1 MLKEAGR
8 KCGALKNERA
18 VGRETDT
25 NNCSAEMN
33 IAPDNSVHKI
43 DCCVDCQVNSGD
55 ISGGYGVIK
64 YYRRL
69 EGDRILLSAQC
80 L

>member
-18 VGRETDT
+18 VGRETGT
-25 NNCSAEMN
+25 KN
-33 IAPDNSVHKI
+33 
-43 DCCVDCQVNSGD
+43 CQVNSGD
-55 ISGGYGVIK
+55 ISGVYGVIK